1 MNLTLIMTML
11 GYFGVAY
18 CLTEDT
24 VRRCKPDTQ
33 KLVRSI
39 LWVVFLVA
47 SMPLIASL
55 LHKTPVA

>member
-1 MNLTLIMTML
+1 MNLTNFMILL

-24 VRRCKPDTQ
+24 VRRCKPDT
-33 KLVRSI
+33 KALARSS
-39 LWVVFLVA
+39 LWIFFLLA
-47 SMPLIASL
+47 SMPLIANL